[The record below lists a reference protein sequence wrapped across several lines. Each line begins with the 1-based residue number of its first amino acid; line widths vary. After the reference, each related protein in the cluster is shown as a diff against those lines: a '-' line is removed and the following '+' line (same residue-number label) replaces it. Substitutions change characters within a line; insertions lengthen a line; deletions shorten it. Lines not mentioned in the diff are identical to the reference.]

1 MVSVGGRHVE
11 VEHVDIEA
19 PRKRECFHAR
29 QSARAEWKIAGQR
42 LAGRSTSEGLLTSVN
57 LETASWGG
65 VHEARILVCRQ
76 RVMLWRHVFVA
87 KIDQLCDFGIDGSM
101 KGL

>member
-1 MVSVGGRHVE
+1 R
-11 VEHVDIEA
+11 
-19 PRKRECFHAR
+19 
-29 QSARAEWKIAGQR
+29 
-42 LAGRSTSEGLLTSVN
+42 RSTSDGLLPAVY
-57 LETASWGG
+57 LEAASGCG
-65 VHEARILVCRQ
+65 VHEAGILVCRQ